1 MNVLEKSFNT
11 TGICIPE
18 LNYMVNIDKKLDV
31 MENMVNK
38 NQYFVINRPR
48 QYGKTTAMYLLEERL
63 KKEYLVINCSF
74 EGIGSSV
81 FSNEEYFSSRILEIL
96 AGSLEFTN
104 ETVAN
109 MLREMNNSLKNLMDV
124 SSAITKFI
132 RMADKKVVLFIDE
145 VDKSS
150 NNQLFLNF
158 LGMLRSKYLAAKK
171 KRDLTFQ
178 SVILAG
184 VHDVKNLKL
193 KIRDGEEL
201 KLNSPWN
208 IAVNFD
214 LDMSFNP
221 DEIETMLKEYCELN
235 ELCMDTKPLSEKLYY
250 YTNGYPFLVSRLCE
264 IIDEKLMEIKV
275 SWNMEHL
282 EKALKLILKE
292 NNTLFDDLIKNLE
305 NNKELN
311 DYIFDIVFNGAEK
324 LFNIDNLLIEQGTLY
339 GIFKEQNG
347 FVKINNRIFEQ
358 RIYNYFVSKLENK
371 INTMTSYNFRD
382 NFINDDSSLNLE
394 KILLKFQQ
402 FMKEQ
407 YSKIDA
413 EFIEREG
420 RLLFLAFIKP
430 IINGVGFDFKEVQ
443 ISEEKRL
450 DIVITYNSFKYI
462 IELKIWNGQKYH
474 EKGLKQLYS
483 YIDNQGL
490 SEGYLVVYNFNKG
503 KEYRQEKV
511 QINGKDI
518 FVVYV

>member
-1 MNVLEKSFNT
+1 
-11 TGICIPE
+11 
-18 LNYMVNIDKKLDV
+18 MVNIDSKLDI
-31 MENMVNK
+31 MQNMVNK
-38 NQYFVINRPR
+38 GQYFVINRPR

-63 KKEYLVINCSF
+63 KDEYIVISCSF
-74 EGIGSSV
+74 EGIGNTI
-81 FSNEEYFSSRILEIL
+81 FSDETYFSSKILEVM
-96 AGSLEFTN
+96 AEGLEFTN
-104 ETVAN
+104 EAAAN
-109 MLREMNNSLKNLMDV
+109 VLREVNVNLKDIMEV

-132 RMADKKVVLFIDE
+132 RKINKKVVLLIDE

-171 KRDLTFQ
+171 KRDLTFR

-184 VHDVKNLKL
+184 VHDIKNLKL

-208 IAVNFD
+208 IAVNFNV
-214 LDMSFNP
+214 DMSFSAA
-221 DEIETMLKEYCELN
+221 EIETMLKEYSKLN
-235 ELCMDTKPLSEKLYY
+235 NIPMDTKMLSKKLYY
-250 YTNGYPFLVSRLCE
+250 YTNGYPFLVSRLCQ
-264 IIDEKLMEIKV
+264 IIDEKLLREKGT
-275 SWNMEHL
+275 WNLGHL

-305 NNKELN
+305 NNKPLN
-311 DYIFDIVFNGAEK
+311 DYIFDIVLNGADK
-324 LFNIDNLLIEQGTLY
+324 LFNSDNPLIQQGSLY
-339 GIFKEQNG
+339 GILKEYNG
-347 FVKINNRIFEQ
+347 FVKVSNRVFEQ
-358 RIYNYFVSKLENK
+358 RIYNYYSSKLETT
-371 INTMTSYNFRD
+371 INNMTLYNFKE
-382 NFINDDSSLNLE
+382 NFINKDNSLNLE

-407 YSKIDA
+407 YSTIDR

-450 DIVITYNSFKYI
+450 DVVITYNNFKYI
-462 IELKIWNGQKYH
+462 IELKIWNGPKYH
-474 EKGLKQLYS
+474 EKGLNQLYN

-490 SEGYLVVYNFNKG
+490 DKGYLVIYNFNKS
-503 KEYRQEKV
+503 KEYKQENISFKD
-511 QINGKDI
+511 KDI
-518 FVVYV
+518 FAVYV